1 MAALDLMVDALLP
14 DWPALSAESR
24 SLVGAHCAHFVRK
37 QIALSPAHIRFGI
50 SVLFTAFCTFAFLR
64 LGMRRLGSVSRE
76 QRAIALRAFAF
87 DQVSPFI
94 ALERVLRSMTV
105 LAFLEHPD
113 VLIAIGEPPLP
124 ISAPAAT
131 RTAV

>member
-1 MAALDLMVDALLP
+1 MTALDLMVDALLP

-24 SLVGAHCAHFVRK
+24 SSVSAHCAHFVHR

-50 SVLFTAFCTFAFLR
+50 RLLFTAFCMFASLR

-76 QRAIALRAFAF
+76 RRAIALRAFAL
-87 DQVSPFI
+87 DQVPPFI

-113 VLIAIGEPPLP
+113 VLIAIGEAPPP
-124 ISAPAAT
+124 VSAPAAA